1 LVHDG
6 QAVDVRA
13 RNAYTQSHEK
23 YLQLAREAQSAGDR
37 VAAEGF
43 HQHAEHYFRMLAL
56 VSAVEN
62 ERRAAESL
70 EATVHTEAEDAVDPL
85 VDSPVDSSAEAEAET
100 PTQRSA
106 DQTLPEAPATSE
118 AAEVPA

>member
-56 VSAVEN
+56 VTAVEN
-62 ERRAAESL
+62 ERRAAESV
-70 EATVHTEAEDAVDPL
+70 EAAVQTEAEDDVDPL
-85 VDSPVDSSAEAEAET
+85 VDLSTDAGSPTEL
-100 PTQRSA
+100 PT
-106 DQTLPEAPATSE
+106 DHTLAPSEGEAP
-118 AAEVPA
+118 EVTA